1 MNNVASNVSARN
13 LLATC
18 SDYLGNFF
26 QILPTLRFVFKI
38 KYAEAIVCHSKE
50 ITQHLLRT
58 SLPGV
63 TIEQHYQ

>member
-38 KYAEAIVCHSKE
+38 KYAEASSMPLKRDYTTLAKNQFAWC
-50 ITQHLLRT
+50 
-58 SLPGV
+58 
-63 TIEQHYQ
+63 YY